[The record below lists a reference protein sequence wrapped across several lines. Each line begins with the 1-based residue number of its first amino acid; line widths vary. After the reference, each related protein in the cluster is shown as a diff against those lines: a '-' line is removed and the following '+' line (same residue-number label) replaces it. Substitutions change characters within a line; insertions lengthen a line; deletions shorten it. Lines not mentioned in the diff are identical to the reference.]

1 MDTKIKK
8 ILKKYEGMKF
18 TVYGAGYF
26 GAIVQRQLLEYGIK
40 IEAFIDMYSFKPK
53 YFNVPI
59 IRCEGMAEWK
69 NPQDYVV
76 IVSIADESEHEW
88 INTIIQKYNVGHVIY
103 KHNEIIREE
112 ILDDHYLYESL
123 TERGRFE
130 QFRYC
135 DGYDETYVL
144 EINTLFMPN
153 GKLLIL
159 DNEYLPFFDFF
170 EGRKTM
176 VGEFDLQDPK
186 KYREAN
192 SIYRMINNVWEDGL
206 TKEYYP
212 IVCYDET
219 SKHYVVIGNHEVA
232 LFQIAK
238 NYAHIKCSMKAEN
251 ANKPTIEQKDQLYF
265 LIFDNDIT
273 HLYTP
278 IPVADFYKIPSK
290 REMGGIIRARELS
303 SWIVR
308 NNIKVQGTK
317 VLDAGAYLGFFAQLF
332 SNMGASTVTVERN
345 ISNCNISNIINNII
359 GSDVE
364 IRHCSIEDIPESE
377 SYDISI
383 LLSVLYWHLGT
394 ELGLKIMEKINKVTT
409 KYLFWESGDRI
420 EFEKNFIF
428 EHSDLKKYTRICN
441 TYGNGKLR
449 ELGVFEK

>member
-1 MDTKIKK
+1 M
-8 ILKKYEGMKF
+8 
-18 TVYGAGYF
+18 
-26 GAIVQRQLLEYGIK
+26 
-40 IEAFIDMYSFKPK
+40 
-53 YFNVPI
+53 
-59 IRCEGMAEWK
+59 
-69 NPQDYVV
+69 
-76 IVSIADESEHEW
+76 
-88 INTIIQKYNVGHVIY
+88 GHVIY